1 MRTTSIIKLGNGH
14 VWLSEGIH
22 DDLPLLVL
30 TLSLPEVLENYQ
42 PAMFTSFLAFK
53 HITSTRKTCCWR
65 KHRVFFSKESELRV
79 FVCATNPMNNV
90 NIPFFH
96 TTISPFWQLPKNI
109 KKWKKCKQGFQDGT
123 SLMFSTSFPHLFQLS
138 RRCFRHLLGETTSN
152 LSRKRTSM
160 MTGQLTAWAKVKID
174 SSFFF
179 PRKKDTLW

>member
-138 RRCFRHLLGETTSN
+138 RRCFRHLLGEPLPTSPG
-152 LSRKRTSM
+152 SAPPWWRGSW
-160 MTGQLTAWAKVKID
+160 QLE
-174 SSFFF
+174 
-179 PRKKDTLW
+179 PR